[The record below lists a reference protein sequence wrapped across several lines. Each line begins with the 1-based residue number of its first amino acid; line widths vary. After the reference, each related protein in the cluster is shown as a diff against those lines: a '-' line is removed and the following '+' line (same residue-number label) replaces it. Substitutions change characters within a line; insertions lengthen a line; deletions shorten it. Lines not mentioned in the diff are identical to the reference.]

1 MRWVWALTDVAG
13 EHYLTYAREVAHD
26 GGGLPAVHLHLP
38 DELGVLRQVSETA
51 VAADVVRQFPAEV
64 IGQEPLGESGEELVS
79 QGGEAALG
87 GEFVCRAA
95 NVCRG
100 RPIEAGRAL
109 PQQVSKGL
117 DGRQLRHLSEVRPA
131 AGFEQAVIERVTETA
146 DHIED
151 VRGAGDLNA
160 GVCQGVGEIRLAGG
174 EDNVGKEQG
183 GGGQSAVA
191 LGDFKAL

>member
-87 GEFVCRAA
+87 AA
-95 NVCRG
+95 TA
-100 RPIEAGRAL
+100 EA
-109 PQQVSKGL
+109 PK
-117 DGRQLRHLSEVRPA
+117 PA
-131 AGFEQAVIERVTETA
+131 AATPATTVSAREAETEV
-146 DHIED
+146 ED
-151 VRGAGDLNA
+151 AP
-160 GVCQGVGEIRLAGG
+160 
-174 EDNVGKEQG
+174 
-183 GGGQSAVA
+183 
-191 LGDFKAL
+191 F